1 MERRSHPT
9 TDNPIHV
16 LVLFYS
22 RFGVLRLL
30 AEHIAQG
37 AHRLPNV
44 DVTLLEVE
52 DQPVEELRQG
62 ETRADMRRR
71 RAIILEQ
78 LTLADALVMGA
89 PAYFGSMASPVKRV
103 FEDCLVASGSPP
115 AEDRSRPWRALQL
128 RDKIGAAF
136 TSSGTPHGG
145 NEQAL
150 HLMLT
155 LFMHLG
161 MIVVT
166 PGQAEPILQNQAAPY
181 GATAITGANADRLPS
196 AIEQEAAMALGERVA
211 RMTTWLKL
219 GRTEWERRHPPERA
233 EKGLPRFNPLS

>member
-1 MERRSHPT
+1 MERRAHPT
-9 TDNPIHV
+9 ADNPIRV

-30 AEHIAQG
+30 AEQIAQG
-37 AHRLPNV
+37 ARRLSDV
-44 DVTLLEVE
+44 EVTLLEVE

-62 ETRADMRRR
+62 ETEADMQRR

-78 LTLADALVMGA
+78 FTLADALVVGA
-89 PAYFGSMASPVKRV
+89 PAYFGSMASPIKRL

-150 HLMLT
+150 HSMLT

-161 MIVVT
+161 MIVIT

-181 GATAITGANADRLPS
+181 GPTAITGASADRLPS
-196 AIEQEAAMALGERVA
+196 GIEQAAAQALGERVA
-211 RMTTWLKL
+211 RMATWLKF
-219 GRTEWERRHPPERA
+219 GRTEWERRHAPEHPAKIRPA
-233 EKGLPRFNPLS
+233 PSTT

>member
-1 MERRSHPT
+1 MQRRAHPT
-9 TDNPIHV
+9 TDNPIRV

-30 AEHIAQG
+30 ADQIAQG
-37 AHRLPNV
+37 ARRLP
-44 DVTLLEVE
+44 DAEVTLLEVE
-52 DQPVEELRQG
+52 EQPVEELRLG
-62 ETRADMRRR
+62 ETEADMQQR

-78 LTLADALVMGA
+78 LTVADALVVGA
-89 PAYFGSMASPVKRV
+89 PAYFGSMASPIKRL

-150 HLMLT
+150 HSMLT
-155 LFMHLG
+155 LYMHLG
-161 MIVVT
+161 MIVIT

-181 GATAITGANADRLPS
+181 GPTAITGASADRLPS
-196 AIEQEAAMALGERVA
+196 GIEQEAAQALGERVA
-211 RMTTWLKL
+211 RMTT
-219 GRTEWERRHPPERA
+219 G
-233 EKGLPRFNPLS
+233 